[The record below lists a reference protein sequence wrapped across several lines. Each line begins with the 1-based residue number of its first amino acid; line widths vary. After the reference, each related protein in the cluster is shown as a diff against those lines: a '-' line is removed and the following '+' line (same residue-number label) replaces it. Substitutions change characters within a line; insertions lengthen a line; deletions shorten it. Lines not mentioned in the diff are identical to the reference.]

1 MTEINCI
8 LLLSG
13 PKKII
18 RENKV
23 CKICYIYL
31 CKYTKGFLSCCH
43 SHQQAKKKTGQAV
56 MLLLHSSLVPN
67 DCVKQHHFN
76 FTSFYRQDYLTTGRM
91 MPMPDKEQN
100 YMMMSAS
107 EMNGYTNLVFYRKR
121 DTGDAEQDVVIKVR

>member
-1 MTEINCI
+1 
-8 LLLSG
+8 
-13 PKKII
+13 
-18 RENKV
+18 
-23 CKICYIYL
+23 
-31 CKYTKGFLSCCH
+31 
-43 SHQQAKKKTGQAV
+43 

-67 DCVKQHHFN
+67 ACVKQHHFN

-121 DTGDAEQDVVIKVR
+121 DTGDAKQDVVIKVR